1 MSESMTTILLP
12 KAVIPTANSLD
23 KWNPALTSQSSAA
36 TLLSI
41 ILCHWGRSKLT
52 LSLGPFASFGN
63 EVDRSTQASKNESLG
78 KTLAGMENWREKS
91 VADQLKRLHHG
102 SPPTSTKIQE
112 GDAEPVS
119 PNFTNEPLTDS
130 LLELPPRPVR
140 DQRHSSPYLHP
151 LQEWEGYVLG
161 VGPESFTARLLDLT
175 AGSTHEEEEAEI
187 PIQEIS
193 ERDRPRIQSGAIFAG
208 SSATNVPLQ
217 GCASAFR

>member
-1 MSESMTTILLP
+1 M
-12 KAVIPTANSLD
+12 
-23 KWNPALTSQSSAA
+23 
-36 TLLSI
+36 
-41 ILCHWGRSKLT
+41 T

-193 ERDRPRIQSGAIFAG
+193 ERDRPRIQSGAIFRWVIGYERSTSGVRKRVSVIVFRDLPAI
-208 SSATNVPLQ
+208 TERELQ
-217 GCASAFR
+217 EGRAWAEETRQLLGL